1 MMRAGN
7 RRYTAPGNPIRVA
20 EPAFVLVD
28 ADTLASTGIGPAS
41 GATYSDVR
49 ALLNQELNR
58 VPAQQ
63 GHLQIVGTHE
73 MVTPNA

>member
-7 RRYTAPGNPIRVA
+7 RRYNAPGNPIRVA

-28 ADTLASTGIGPAS
+28 TDTLAPVGIGPAK
-41 GATYSDVR
+41 GAVYSDVR

-63 GHLQIVGTHE
+63 GHLQIVATHE
-73 MVTPNA
+73 VVAPNA